1 MLYEMRG
8 GGGMKGYLVGVVLLS
23 ALLSFASLFLRGK
36 EIERAAKVAFA
47 LILLCEMLLPL
58 SDLLPAI
65 FGKISEGVPLP
76 PVGAESGGVE
86 EIGEGAFAEGIA
98 AAVAKEFSLPREG
111 ITVRIDNF
119 DFSAMHAEKIHLTL
133 RGRGAL
139 IDPKK
144 IEDYVTGAGLGDCEV
159 NFEIG

>member
-58 SDLLPAI
+58 SDFLPAI
-65 FGKISEGVPLP
+65 DRKSV
-76 PVGAESGGVE
+76 V
-86 EIGEGAFAEGIA
+86 
-98 AAVAKEFSLPREG
+98 
-111 ITVRIDNF
+111 
-119 DFSAMHAEKIHLTL
+119 
-133 RGRGAL
+133 
-139 IDPKK
+139 
-144 IEDYVTGAGLGDCEV
+144 
-159 NFEIG
+159 